1 MRAIFHLVLSMIWLC
16 VLVPAQES
24 EMVLAAKEPIEEA
37 WLGIELTKPDEAMAN
52 QLPVLPPGIGF
63 LVTELTEGGPAE
75 KAGVKRHDLLWK
87 MNEQMLVNEGQL
99 ATLLRL
105 ASPGEKA
112 TISVIR
118 DGSSADIEV
127 TLGNGEVNGKKCTRQ
142 RLSDTVIRQ
151 NDGAVKIVSA
161 GIKKAVVKNEHGS
174 AEVSRVE
181 NGDAVKILNTEGEI
195 IFEGILRG
203 RPDHSAVPGKWR
215 KPVCAMR
222 RTLDHALS
230 VKAAPERQPRPR
242 IVPPIRDGK

>member
-1 MRAIFHLVLSMIWLC
+1 MCGLS
-16 VLVPAQES
+16 PAQDAE
-24 EMVLAAKEPIEEA
+24 VVVAAKEPMDEA
-37 WLGIELTKPDEAMAN
+37 WLGIGLTKPDEAMAN

-63 LVTELTEGGPAE
+63 LVTDLTEGGPSD
-75 KAGVKRHDLLWK
+75 KAGVKKHDLLWK
-87 MNEQMLVNEGQL
+87 LNEQMLVNEGQL

-105 ASPGEKA
+105 SSPGERA
-112 TISVIR
+112 TISVFR
-118 DGSSADIEV
+118 DGISTDIEV

-151 NDGAVKIVSA
+151 NDGAVKIVSV
-161 GIKKAVVKNEHGS
+161 GTKKAVVKNEHGS

-181 NGDAVKILNTEGEI
+181 DGDAVKILDAEGEI
-195 IFEGILRG
+195 IFEGVLRG
-203 RPDHSAVPGKWR
+203 RPDHSAVPGKWK

-242 IVPPIRDGK
+242 IVPPVSE